1 MTKIALSAGHH
12 NLTGG
17 NHTEIEL
24 VGPITKAVAERLRER
39 GADVRVITPGDGLG
53 TFRGGLRAVAQTVV
67 DWSKAGWTAD
77 AFFEIH
83 AEHNGGG
90 DAGRGCFA
98 IHPGVDGD
106 TDGIVRDHLGPKIA
120 LAIQNATGI
129 PLRGDGVLSERETYV
144 FTDLHARLGIFEVT
158 AKLRRFTRRGIVE
171 VGAYSSPADLR
182 IMQRP
187 RFAETCGGAIADAVA
202 DFYKLPELEQL
213 RWYKV
218 NVEAARTRQG
228 PGTQYPDA
236 LQGEAKFYRDEVF
249 AGDEVVK
256 GQVVNGNPWWV
267 HRADQ
272 IGFVSMALLKEE
284 QQ

>member
-1 MTKIALSAGHH
+1 MPKIALSAGHH

-24 VGPITKAVAERLRER
+24 VGPITKALAERLRER
-39 GADVRVITPGDGLG
+39 GAEVRVITPGDGLG

-67 DWSKAGWTAD
+67 DWAAQGWVAD
-77 AFFEIH
+77 AFLEVH

-90 DAGRGCFA
+90 DGGRGCFT

-120 LAIQNATGI
+120 LAIQNATSI
-129 PLRGDGVLSERETYV
+129 PLRGDGVLSERETHV

-158 AKLRRFTRRGIVE
+158 AKLRKGTRRMIVE
-171 VGAYSSPADLR
+171 VGAYSSPKDLQLMR
-182 IMQRP
+182 KP
-187 RFAETCGGAIADAVA
+187 RFAETCGGAIADALG
-202 DFYKLPELEQL
+202 DFYKLPVLDQL
-213 RWYKV
+213 RWYQVK
-218 NVEAARTRQG
+218 VEAARTRQG
-228 PGTQYPDA
+228 PGTQFPDA
-236 LQGEAKFYRDEVF
+236 LQGEAKLHRDDVF
-249 AGDEVVK
+249 AGDELVF

-272 IGFVSMALLKEE
+272 IGFVSMALLEA
-284 QQ
+284 Q